1 MKDEHQVRIAAL
13 ELTKMIGGLTS
24 QTARIEIAAV
34 FEHYILNGHAGEAQP
49 TPKARDE
56 VPGADG
62 EDRPKR
68 RATGRK
74 SGSGKAG
81 EASELES
88 EGEIDLSELGR
99 PSTRVSGVSV

>member
-1 MKDEHQVRIAAL
+1 MKDEHLVRIEAL
-13 ELTKMIGGLTS
+13 KLTQMVGGLS
-24 QTARIEIAAV
+24 NQAARIKIASE
-34 FEHYILNGHAGEAQP
+34 FEQYILKGYAGEAQP

-81 EASELES
+81 EASEIET
-88 EGEIDLSELGR
+88 EGETDPAELGR
-99 PSTRVSGVSV
+99 PSSRVQGVSV